1 MSNLV
6 PEYVQFNTLLSA
18 IRFDIHIV
26 KIQEVVIYV
35 SPVEVFVTRIKLF
48 NRQNC
53 PWLLDFSLLKVM
65 IYVQK
70 ARTWISKLSEQD
82 CVRKSKNL
90 LSSKA
95 QNNALCYDTINMQK
109 PYE

>member
-48 NRQNC
+48 N
-53 PWLLDFSLLKVM
+53 
-65 IYVQK
+65 
-70 ARTWISKLSEQD
+70 
-82 CVRKSKNL
+82 
-90 LSSKA
+90 
-95 QNNALCYDTINMQK
+95 
-109 PYE
+109 